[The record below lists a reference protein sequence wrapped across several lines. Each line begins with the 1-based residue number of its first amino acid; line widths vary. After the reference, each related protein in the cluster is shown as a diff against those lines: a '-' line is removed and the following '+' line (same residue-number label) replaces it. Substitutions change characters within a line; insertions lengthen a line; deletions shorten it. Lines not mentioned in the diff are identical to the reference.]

1 MSTTSLIVAIKGT
14 DNVEQDGAIVRF
26 GAGASMDTLRGLVAE
41 KLSIATG
48 SQDLILEDGNGNILS
63 GIDHARQQ
71 QVIYVNLGDQVKLPA
86 VPRRTLP
93 YFGNLYE
100 MLPDMWV

>member
-1 MSTTSLIVAIKGT
+1 
-14 DNVEQDGAIVRF
+14 
-26 GAGASMDTLRGLVAE
+26 
-41 KLSIATG
+41 
-48 SQDLILEDGNGNILS
+48 
-63 GIDHARQQ
+63 
-71 QVIYVNLGDQVKLPA
+71 LGDQVKLPA